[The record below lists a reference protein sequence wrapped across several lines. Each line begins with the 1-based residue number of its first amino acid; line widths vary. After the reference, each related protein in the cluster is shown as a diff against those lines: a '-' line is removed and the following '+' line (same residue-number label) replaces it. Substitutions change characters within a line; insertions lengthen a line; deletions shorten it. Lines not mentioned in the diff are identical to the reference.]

1 MAKYI
6 FQRILAAILTL
17 FVILT
22 IAFCVV
28 RLMPGSVFDDPDLS
42 DSVKKVLE
50 ERAHLDKPIFVQYL
64 YFLKGVVTENDW
76 GTSVKLSPG
85 MPAFQVIV
93 QKIPVT
99 MALNF
104 ISLLIAVP
112 FGALFGILA
121 AMKNKTKVDTAISVG
136 VILGISIPSF
146 VFATCL
152 QYFLAYKFGWFPIL
166 YQPTATTA
174 VKVSSMVLP
183 IFALALSPIATI
195 TRYLRGE
202 LIEVL
207 NSDFMVLAK
216 TKGLNQFQATVR
228 HALRNAAMPLVSI
241 ILHMFAGVVGGSL
254 VIERMFSIPGVGGL
268 MIKSIN
274 ALDHSLTVAVLI
286 FYAMISVATA
296 LIVDLTYGVVDPRVR
311 MGGKKDE

>member
-296 LIVDLTYGVVDPRVR
+296 LIVDLTYGVFDPRVR

>member
-42 DSVKKVLE
+42 ESVKKVLE
-50 ERAHLDKPIFVQYL
+50 ERAHLDKPIFIQYL
-64 YFLKGVVTENDW
+64 YFLKGVVTQNDW
-76 GTSVKLSPG
+76 GTSVKISPG
-85 MPAFQVIV
+85 TPAFQVIV
-93 QKIPVT
+93 EKIPVT

-104 ISLLIAVP
+104 ISLFISIP

-121 AMKNKTKVDTAISVG
+121 AMKNKTKVDTVISVG

-166 YQPTATTA
+166 YQPTASPA
-174 VKVSSMVLP
+174 VKVSSMILP
-183 IFALALSPIATI
+183 IFALGLSPIATI

-286 FYAMISVATA
+286 FYALISVATA